1 MTPRRI
7 DARFVSDDS
16 RIPNTYIQS
25 LEQCVDRLQDSSL
38 KLQRSIHKLESG
50 SREFSRI
57 KRLLACQRVCE
68 LVTEPEIR
76 DAQNSLAVQLEP
88 RINALLSKA
97 EEILQGL
104 VEKDNMLQEEVDKR
118 EIEFELE
125 MKKEQ
130 LESKQN
136 EKVRKH
142 SSQAQQKKQQKDV
155 KKELMELKKKVKRLE
170 IECEQQSQVLN
181 EIIEAQH
188 EFEDAFEEDLI
199 EEEQLEQA
207 LSQIEIGSRV
217 QDTLEEASIEER
229 NEVEP
234 EFVSNQIDCAQ
245 ELRASGIENMKKLC
259 KFLFPTDDLGST
271 VARIAEI
278 LLDAE
283 NKEIY
288 INELSL
294 EFPPEQDHLHRLQT
308 AITLLNAFEI
318 TEIVCDEELK
328 EGQNEDKMILR
339 LKVDS

>member
-1 MTPRRI
+1 MTPRRN

-25 LEQCVDRLQDSSL
+25 LEQSVYLLQDSTS
-38 KLQRSIHKLESG
+38 KLQTSIHKLESG
-50 SREFSRI
+50 SRDFSKI
-57 KRLLACQRVCE
+57 KKLLACQRVCE

-76 DAQNSLAVQLEP
+76 DAQSSLAAQLES

-104 VEKDNMLQEEVDKR
+104 VEKDNMLQEE
-118 EIEFELE
+118 
-125 MKKEQ
+125 
-130 LESKQN
+130 
-136 EKVRKH
+136 
-142 SSQAQQKKQQKDV
+142 QQKDI
-155 KKELMELKKKVKRLE
+155 KRELIELKKKVKKLE

-181 EIIEAQH
+181 EIIEAQG
-188 EFEDAFEEDLI
+188 EFQDALEE
-199 EEEQLEQA
+199 EEEQLGHA
-207 LSQIEIGSRV
+207 LSQIEISCV
-217 QDTLEEASIEER
+217 QEDTLEEGIYDYSIEER
-229 NEVEP
+229 NEVQP
-234 EFVSNQIDCAQ
+234 ELASNQIDCAQ
-245 ELRASGIENMKKLC
+245 
-259 KFLFPTDDLGST
+259 
-271 VARIAEI
+271 EI

-318 TEIVCDEELK
+318 TEIVCEEELK